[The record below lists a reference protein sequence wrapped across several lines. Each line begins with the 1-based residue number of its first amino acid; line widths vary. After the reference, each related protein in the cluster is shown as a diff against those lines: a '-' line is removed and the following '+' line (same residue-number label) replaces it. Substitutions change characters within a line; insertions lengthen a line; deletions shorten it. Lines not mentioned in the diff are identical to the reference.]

1 MTLEIRRPGSKMLTS
16 HRLPEIINEIGIGWY
31 HIISFVI
38 LVCMPLA
45 EGAGMIV
52 MTNITHSLKHQ
63 FHLSTWQAG
72 SLDACSFTGLAVGH
86 SVAGFLADLKGRRLP
101 IVLGYLGISLLSLF
115 MTMSSGYSSMV
126 ALRILHGIACGIGV
140 PPAMSMIAEIMPS
153 DWRPF
158 MFIVFWSFTAVG
170 ETYAAAGMV
179 IFMPELKEDS
189 WKQVVLWSAFP
200 AFAMLLLSVA
210 RLQESAHWLAVR
222 GRLIEARIV
231 LEHMAKLNGKL
242 SILQKLGPPPAY
254 DLSLLYNVAGI
265 TARQT
270 TRDREKE
277 ESQES
282 AHASPTEILRIL
294 VQPHLLK
301 MVVLF
306 SILAS
311 VGNIQTFGLS
321 NVWPELLRHD
331 SHGLQYL
338 GPAQKLMLLVSVGI
352 PVGGV
357 CALISN
363 SKKASHR
370 IYILFSGL
378 LGCIGLACVAAF
390 EHASLLLLAML
401 ITHMSGTLE
410 YSVSMIFCEESFP
423 TAIRASATGVVIFW
437 GTLWSVASPLLLT
450 AVGERGFIAIAGVA
464 FAVAALAI
472 VPLKETRGAELQDFA
487 KQTSEAA
494 EFDDE
499 EEEESED
506 EDDEDVRPSAAD
518 VQLSWLFANGTIG
531 AAMELS
537 MLSGLLGAVPGVSFT
552 SFYSSMGFIIDRCK
566 DRSFFTKEMLLGN
579 GVAVVML
586 LLMPKIGPWMQRRFQ
601 LQRSIFLR
609 LVLSTHCLA
618 LVNLL
623 MSLAEDEI
631 SMLVMG
637 AVQSFLNAMVLNTSH
652 SLAAAMTG
660 NRRAWVQLGFL
671 SGALLPVVTT
681 PFTGFGPKSPL
692 LSRVAFYAVP
702 ATFCFLIGLLL
713 GVYHAKV
720 KPHLEREPETSE
732 TSETLELGGPRGNMA
747 QLAEAYRRFE
757 QPTESAEPT
766 ESSVEA
772 SPSQRASCRFYVA
785 FSAVLCY
792 QMASYFFAGLFP
804 LLGDA
809 AIALHMYLYMIC
821 GDMVGSLIAFIWT
834 SCMGSIGDVSDVSI
848 RDDQNQIYQKYQ
860 KYQNITFMAL
870 LLLSFLSTTTALIPS
885 ISILE
890 RPGGISG
897 ISAGSLVFTAFFF
910 GSFSKAGLEAL
921 CPRVVKA
928 RLAGVLLGLSAVL
941 LCYETLLSRSNAPPE
956 IKAHLDAPL
965 AGSHLQHQQWRSQRS
980 ARQVALQISAR
991 GTMRREG

>member
-16 HRLPEIINEIGIGWY
+16 HRLPEIINEIGLGWY
-31 HIISFVI
+31 HIISFII

-63 FHLSTWQAG
+63 FHLSSWQAG
-72 SLDACSFTGLAVGH
+72 SLDAFSFTGLAVGH

-158 MFIVFWSFTAVG
+158 MFIIFWSFTAVG

-231 LEHMAKLNGKL
+231 LEQMAKLNGKL

-277 ESQES
+277 ESHES
-282 AHASPTEILRIL
+282 AHASPSDILRIL

-352 PVGGV
+352 PVGGI

-370 IYILFSGL
+370 IYILFSGI
-378 LGCIGLACVAAF
+378 LGCVGLACVAAF
-390 EHASLLLLAML
+390 EHSSLLLLAML

-423 TAIRASATGVVIFW
+423 TAIRASATGMVIFW

-487 KQTSEAA
+487 KHTSEAA

-506 EDDEDVRPSAAD
+506 EDEDVGSSAAD

-623 MSLAEDEI
+623 MSLPEDEI

-671 SGALLPVVTT
+671 SGALLPVLTT

-702 ATFCFLIGLLL
+702 ATFCFLMGLLL

-720 KPHLEREPETSE
+720 KPHLEREPETAE
-732 TSETLELGGPRGNMA
+732 TVELGPSGASGNMA

-757 QPTESAEPT
+757 QPTESDSSAEAI
-766 ESSVEA
+766 EA
-772 SPSQRASCRFYVA
+772 SPSQRANCRFYVA

-821 GDMVGSLIAFIWT
+821 GDMLGSLIAFIWT
-834 SCMGSIGDVSDVSI
+834 SCMGSIGDLSVE
-848 RDDQNQIYQKYQ
+848 NQIYQNYQ
-860 KYQNITFMAL
+860 NYQNITFMAL

-890 RPGGISG
+890 RPGM
-897 ISAGSLVFTAFFF
+897 SAGSLVFTAFFF

-921 CPRVVKA
+921 CPKVVKA

-941 LCYETLLSRSNAPPE
+941 LCYETVLSRSNAPPE

-965 AGSHLQHQQWRSQRS
+965 AVSHLQRHSAHRS